1 MNQKHQEIKK
11 TCPYRVNWVNHNCHH
26 KQNSKHICKAKNC
39 PILDSNRIMVV
50 RNEFSDSRGIS
61 AIPSYALKSSK
72 PILIRTDKG
81 LVPLKVDVNSQSCE
95 EQKHVWF

>member
-1 MNQKHQEIKK
+1 
-11 TCPYRVNWVNHNCHH
+11 
-26 KQNSKHICKAKNC
+26 
-39 PILDSNRIMVV
+39 MVV

-95 EQKHVWF
+95 EQKHESVMNVFSVAYYVDHLRVASP